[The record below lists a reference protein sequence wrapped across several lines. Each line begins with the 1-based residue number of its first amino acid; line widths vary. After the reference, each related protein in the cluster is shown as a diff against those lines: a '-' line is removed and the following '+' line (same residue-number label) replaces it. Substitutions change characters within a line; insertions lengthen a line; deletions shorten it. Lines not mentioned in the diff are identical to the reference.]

1 MIDFLIIGSGFAGA
15 AMTVHLVEAGV
26 DPKNINVV
34 GPTILGSGNAFGCK
48 HKDYRLNVRSEIM
61 WIHPEKKNEFTTWA
75 KRNTKDP
82 LALHESGN
90 FYRRAD
96 FAIFVHSK
104 LKNFLQKKQLIHK
117 RNLVKKIY
125 KEKDG
130 LWVSILN
137 NQEKLTSKNII
148 LATGNPI
155 PAWPCHIEEK
165 AMKQKGALIENPW
178 CGNWVNNINKKDK
191 ILIIGTGLT
200 ALDCISALKSLDHE
214 GQIILIS
221 KSGKFPPIQAKWE
234 RNENP
239 NWPGDKNKE
248 LLPSTMIKFFK
259 SYLPDNPPSTPEW
272 QSAWE
277 ELRLDLNQHWNRI
290 LDDGKIKLKNKLYS
304 TWSRFR
310 YRASPH
316 TISAKE
322 YFIKNNQIKLYKG
335 HVKNISL
342 EGKDLFLC
350 LFDGGKVIVDKVIN
364 CSGKGND
371 DLIKQIINDKL
382 GVKDIFN
389 ETLKVDKNNK
399 VIPFEEKEN
408 VGLYMIGPTLMES
421 FGDAVAANKVSM
433 QGLNLAKLLTNKIS

>member
-15 AMTVHLVEAGV
+15 AMTIHLVEAGV

-61 WIHPEKKNEFTTWA
+61 WIHPEKQNEFTNWA
-75 KRNTKDP
+75 KKNTKDP
-82 LALHESGN
+82 MALHESGN
-90 FYRRAD
+90 FYRRND

-104 LKNFLQKKQLIHK
+104 LEKFLQRKQLIHK
-117 RNLVKKIY
+117 KNLVKKIY

-148 LATGNPI
+148 LATGNPV
-155 PAWPCHIEEK
+155 PSWPFHIEEK
-165 AMKQKGALIENPW
+165 AMKQKGGLIENPW
-178 CGNWVNNINKKDK
+178 CGNWVNNINKRDK

-200 ALDCISALKSLDHE
+200 ALDCISALKSSGHE

-272 QSAWE
+272 QSSWE

-290 LDDGKIKLKNKLYS
+290 SDIGKVKLKHKLYS

-316 TISAKE
+316 TISAKD
-322 YFIKNNQIKLYKG
+322 YFIKNNQIKFYKG
-335 HVKNISL
+335 YVQNISL
-342 EGKDLFLC
+342 EGKGIFLC
-350 LFDGGKVIVDKVIN
+350 FFDGGEVLVNKVIN
-364 CSGKGND
+364 CSGKGDD
-371 DLIKQIINDKL
+371 DLIKQIINDKI

-389 ETLKVDKNNK
+389 ETLKVDKNSK
-399 VIPFEEKEN
+399 VIPFKEKAN

-433 QGLNLAKLLTNKIS
+433 QGLNLAKLLTNQVS